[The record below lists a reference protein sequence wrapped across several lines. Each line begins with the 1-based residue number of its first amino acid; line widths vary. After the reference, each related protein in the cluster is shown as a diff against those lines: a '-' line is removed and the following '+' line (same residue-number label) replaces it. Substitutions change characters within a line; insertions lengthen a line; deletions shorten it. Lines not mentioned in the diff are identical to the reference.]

1 MQVPHQNPTLM
12 PIVSEDGGLADPGMM
27 HEDVIDG
34 GRDQMDEIAR
44 GLATGIHTYSR
55 NTSKR

>member
-1 MQVPHQNPTLM
+1 M